1 MDFLKAQL
9 DAVLISLNS
18 FLEPVEN
25 CVSDVG
31 CVLDVFD
38 KLSADNNSSIV
49 LLKGDDYELK
59 REKICDPEGGPV
71 SLSFDVLYSSN
82 LKDKSLKAFWT
93 AIGASITAL
102 GLEVVS
108 VSSSLIMCKLAGG
121 KIGEELGGAIG
132 GLFFL
137 LLQLFS
143 VIAWWNSVKWASEGA
158 DDKLLEGYQE
168 KIKKILNKVLSNT
181 NVKLETESLKGN
193 KFRVNLSRG
202 KSSKSF
208 LF

>member
-25 CVSDVG
+25 CVSDVR

-59 REKICDPEGGPV
+59 RSKICDPEGGPV

-93 AIGASITAL
+93 AIRASITAL
-102 GLEVVS
+102 GLEVLS
-108 VSSSLIMCKLAGG
+108 VSSSLMMCKLAGG

-168 KIKKILNKVLSNT
+168 
-181 NVKLETESLKGN
+181 
-193 KFRVNLSRG
+193 
-202 KSSKSF
+202 
-208 LF
+208 